1 MITGFV
7 IFLQTDQKETTDYEL
22 SNIKRNSLSHYLTF
36 IVSHTYTHI
45 PSQNKLKNIFKK

>member
-22 SNIKRNSLSHYLTF
+22 SNIKRNSLISHYLTL
-36 IVSHTYTHI
+36 IVSHT
-45 PSQNKLKNIFKK
+45 